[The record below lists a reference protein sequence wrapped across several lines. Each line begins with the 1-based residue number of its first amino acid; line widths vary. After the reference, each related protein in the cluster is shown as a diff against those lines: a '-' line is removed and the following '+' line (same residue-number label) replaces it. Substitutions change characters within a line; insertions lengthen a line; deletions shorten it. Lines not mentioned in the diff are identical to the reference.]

1 MDDFVLAAPRDLP
14 VDSEERCA
22 KRWNMGFPYEAD
34 DEEYPMVMKQAAN
47 CAIAIGDKI
56 AFVGLPKEKPW
67 LQMYLNSIERLR
79 ADQLGDGIY
88 TWILYRKTD
97 KLEFAASRVLSVYE
111 VGTLHRAIAKSV
123 GAKTIHGAGEL
134 RKHGKTIEYN
144 FQSGTYMANWIS
156 SKDKTCTTSEME
168 DYVEPR
174 FKEFFPGHQL
184 VLRPATFI
192 NRRESPA
199 TMEELQLYADAHFI
213 VCLHDK
219 NDKSTCEKMG
229 SSCENPL
236 KSRM

>member
-1 MDDFVLAAPRDLP
+1 MDDFVLSRPPDLP
-14 VDSEERCA
+14 MDTEERCA

-34 DEEYPMVMKQAAN
+34 DEEYPVVMKQATN
-47 CAIAIGDKI
+47 CAIPIGDKI
-56 AFVGLPKEKPW
+56 AYVGLPKEKEW
-67 LQMYLNSIERLR
+67 LQTYLKSINRVR
-79 ADQLGDGIY
+79 ADEIDTGIY
-88 TWILYRKTD
+88 TWILYRKND

-134 RKHGKTIEYN
+134 RKQGNTIEYN
-144 FQSGTYMANWIS
+144 FQSGTYMAEWIS
-156 SKDKTCTTSEME
+156 SKDRTCTLSEME
-168 DYVEPR
+168 DYVDAK
-174 FKEFFPGHQL
+174 FKSFFPGHQF

-192 NRRESPA
+192 NRRVTPP
-199 TMEELQLYADAHFI
+199 TMEELQLYADAHFV

-219 NDKSTCEKMG
+219 NDTSKCEKVA